1 VQFNEQS
8 YSNRVHSWPT
18 PRSIRV
24 ESPITA
30 VCAPKRL
37 RENVYLIMK
46 VLKVYHG
53 NWDGLR
59 VIIPER
65 IMPTSGTIKSDYAT
79 DYDKNRRIF
88 KLLVDLFHSG
98 PNPVIE
104 PHFSAT
110 REKRIQ
116 FSVSLDSELGTVLSW
131 FTSARFT

>member
-1 VQFNEQS
+1 
-8 YSNRVHSWPT
+8 
-18 PRSIRV
+18 
-24 ESPITA
+24 
-30 VCAPKRL
+30 
-37 RENVYLIMK
+37 
-46 VLKVYHG
+46 
-53 NWDGLR
+53 
-59 VIIPER
+59 
-65 IMPTSGTIKSDYAT
+65 MPTSGTIKSDYAT